1 MSDLMRPSCERH
13 LQRIRERTND
23 LLAEKY
29 RKGQAEHGGFLW
41 RRRIMPEVMAETLDL
56 VCYVMTLEE
65 HIEEVK
71 NLCVR
76 GETGDMKPAEA
87 LKKIKKML

>member
-1 MSDLMRPSCERH
+1 MNEMPPSCEAH
-13 LQRIRERTND
+13 LHRVKERVTQLMD
-23 LLAEKY
+23 AKY

-41 RRRIMPEVMAETLDL
+41 RRRMMPEVMAETLDL
-56 VCYVMTLEE
+56 ACYVMTLEE

-87 LKKIKKML
+87 LAKIKKML